1 MPSPMHFLRW
11 PLSRRQVLGDHGGR
25 TGLNHFLL
33 IIKTR
38 NTSAIG
44 ARAVTT
50 ANAQLGDKGAAGE
63 AFKTGGAKD
72 HSGPTAAEEEEAG
85 QKTRTSFY

>member
-1 MPSPMHFLRW
+1 MHFQRW
-11 PLSRRQVLGDHGGR
+11 PLPRRQVLGDHGGR

-63 AFKTGGAKD
+63 AFKAGGAKD

-85 QKTRTSFY
+85 QETRTSVH